1 VVPKAVGSSPI
12 RHPKIYKAL
21 RSLFC
26 YNQFIMSD
34 QNQKKFTLNLVAL
47 NKNVY
52 VKKFRSFGDKLADKV
67 TTSVGSSA
75 FLVLNIIWFTIW
87 ILINTGQFG
96 EQYVFDEYPFGFLT
110 LAVSLEAIILA
121 VFVLISQNRQAE
133 RSEIR
138 SELDYVTDLQADAE
152 INIILN
158 ILERLSDKQSID
170 VSDLLEQLEINQKKI
185 LKEHSLIENGD
196 ENNKL

>member
-1 VVPKAVGSSPI
+1 
-12 RHPKIYKAL
+12 
-21 RSLFC
+21 
-26 YNQFIMSD
+26 MSD

-52 VKKFRSFGDKLADKV
+52 VKKFRTLGDRLADKV

-75 FLVLNIIWFTIW
+75 FLVLNIIWFTVW
-87 ILINTGQFG
+87 ILMNTGQFG
-96 EQYVFDEYPFGFLT
+96 EKYIFDEYPFGFLT

-158 ILERLSDKQSID
+158 ILERLSEKQNID

-185 LKEHSLIENGD
+185 LKEHSLIDNGD
-196 ENNKL
+196 LDKL

>member
-1 VVPKAVGSSPI
+1 
-12 RHPKIYKAL
+12 
-21 RSLFC
+21 
-26 YNQFIMSD
+26 M
-34 QNQKKFTLNLVAL
+34 
-47 NKNVY
+47 
-52 VKKFRSFGDKLADKV
+52 
-67 TTSVGSSA
+67 
-75 FLVLNIIWFTIW
+75 
-87 ILINTGQFG
+87 NTGQFG
-96 EQYVFDEYPFGFLT
+96 EKYIFDEYPFGFLT

-158 ILERLSDKQSID
+158 ILERLSEKQNID

-185 LKEHSLIENGD
+185 LKEHSLIDNGD
-196 ENNKL
+196 LDKL